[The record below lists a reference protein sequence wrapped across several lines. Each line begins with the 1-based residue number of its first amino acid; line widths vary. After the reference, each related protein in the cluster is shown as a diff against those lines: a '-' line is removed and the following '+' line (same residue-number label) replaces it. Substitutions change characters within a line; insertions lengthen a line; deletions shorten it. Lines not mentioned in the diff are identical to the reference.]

1 MILLAKQ
8 ITTIEINITKLA
20 GTLHDDRVVID
31 LDDSDESEDCGS
43 GVLVDIDEENV
54 FGHCSDM
61 SSA

>member
-1 MILLAKQ
+1 MQNKLKSWK
-8 ITTIEINITKLA
+8 INITKLA

-31 LDDSDESEDCGS
+31 LDDSDDSEDCGS